1 MLQRFTK
8 NDNFS
13 PRVERVS
20 GSHHILARFAHTP
33 PDVASRRD
41 DLKRLAQRY
50 NAMRLERASELRI
63 AQ

>member
-1 MLQRFTK
+1 MFQRFTK
-8 NDNFS
+8 NDNFTV
-13 PRVERVS
+13 RVERVS
-20 GSHHILARFAHTP
+20 GSHHVLARFALT

>member
-13 PRVERVS
+13 PRIEMVS
-20 GSHHILARFAHTP
+20 GSRHVVARFAPTT
-33 PDVASRRD
+33 DVASRRD